1 MRHEKSGYRADTAN
15 LGRKA
20 PQMEYIFRRCK
31 TSFYAILLQIRAH
44 GSSAWHRSTSP
55 GVRPCGAAAC
65 NDMTTMAAASFAEVW
80 FVGLSNTVAP
90 PAFFFGIMCFHSL
103 WRPILHWQRLVL
115 RKLAAASC
123 FAWDVLLRTQ
133 GCCCNYQCGLVQRQK
148 RPVWMACTPFYW
160 HWHASGTYAS
170 PGGLACLT
178 AREAAGEQRA
188 GRGDVRS
195 KRQRDA

>member
-1 MRHEKSGYRADTAN
+1 MIYVKYVKIRVSKRGWGGPFLRHEKSGYRADTAN

-80 FVGLSNTVAP
+80 FAGLSNTVAP

-123 FAWDVLLRTQ
+123 FAWDAATYTGLLLQLSVRP
-133 GCCCNYQCGLVQRQK
+133 CAAAEAPRLDGL
-148 RPVWMACTPFYW
+148 
-160 HWHASGTYAS
+160 HSIL
-170 PGGLACLT
+170 LAL
-178 AREAAGEQRA
+178 ARLRH
-188 GRGDVRS
+188 V
-195 KRQRDA
+195 